1 MGINHV
7 QLISLAER
15 RLGIITIDDL
25 HSIGITR
32 LQVDRLV
39 ANGELRR
46 LHRGQVYCLGSA
58 HLDLDA
64 EIIAVCLAVPSG
76 WISGVTAANY
86 WGMRGVPRGRIE
98 ITVPSSRRPRLTLA
112 RVRRTN
118 LRNPEIMETIHGARV
133 SSPAQTLFELAYELD
148 DRALRTAYEYSL
160 ENGLVTFDDI
170 SRIGANAI
178 AMGRNGSTRFRRV
191 ICDRPSELPPVMSND
206 ELILI
211 EALASVGIH
220 VERQFP
226 IVLPGGSTV
235 FLDGAI
241 STIRLGLEIDGP
253 THDTAVKVHRDKHR
267 DLLLAAEGWQILR
280 PTTDDIRSRLRAT
293 VSIIQAVV
301 CERRRQLAA

>member
-1 MGINHV
+1 MGIDHAR
-7 QLISLAER
+7 LIGLAER

-25 HSIGITR
+25 ESIGINQR
-32 LQVDRLV
+32 QIVRLV
-39 ANGELRR
+39 NEGELRR
-46 LHRGQVYCLGSA
+46 LHRGQVYCIGSA
-58 HLDLDA
+58 HLDLEA

-76 WISGVTAANY
+76 WISGITAANY

-98 ITVPSSRRPRLTLA
+98 ITVPGTRRPRLTLA

-118 LRNPEIMETIHGARV
+118 LQDPEIMETLHGGRV

-160 ENGLVTFDDI
+160 ENRLVTVDDI
-170 SRIGANAI
+170 NRIGVKAI

-211 EALASVGIH
+211 EALGSVGIH
-220 VERQFP
+220 VERQYP

-235 FLDGAI
+235 FIDGAI
-241 STIRLGLEIDGP
+241 AEIRLGLEIDGP
-253 THDTAVKVHRDKHR
+253 THDTVINVHRDKHR

-280 PTTDDIRSRLRAT
+280 PTTEDIRSRIRAT
-293 VSIIQAVV
+293 VSIIEAVV
-301 CERRRQLAA
+301 NERRRQFAA